1 MQLAEAFVRITARTD
16 EWRRGVAEIQSE
28 TTKLTQSVSEKL
40 EATSK
45 KFEAVG
51 SKLKGVG
58 TKMSAAITLPIV
70 GAGVASFKLAADLED
85 ALGATDQIF
94 KGSSNTMKEWAAGLE
109 TYYGI
114 AYGEALEYSNMM
126 GTMLMNIGGLSEE
139 EAAKQA
145 QTLIELAG
153 DLTAMY
159 GGTTS
164 DAVRAL
170 TGALKGN
177 NTMLDNYGMAAN
189 DALVKTKAMEMG
201 LIGEKEELSLA
212 AKQAATLALIMEQS
226 GAAQGQAAREADGAS
241 GSMRALMTEV
251 KNLASSIGDILL
263 PIFTPLLGKLNEW
276 VQKFKELSPE
286 TQKTIVMIAGIAAAI
301 GPVVLV
307 VGAFVSAIGSIAG
320 AFAAA
325 SGAIAAAGGVIAALT
340 GPIGITIAA
349 IAALIAIGVLL
360 YKNWD
365 TIKEK
370 ASEIWDKI
378 KDYFSKT
385 LDSIKK
391 KFVDIWTSI
400 KDFFKKWGDEIILV
414 AVGPAGWAILLG
426 RKIAENWDK
435 IKQTAFEVWENIK
448 AGIIKVWSNI
458 TGSVSSSVVNLYNI
472 VKNKLEDTWNYIK
485 SIPSQAINWG
495 KNIVQ
500 GLIDGINSKIAAVKN
515 VAEDLADGIKSKI
528 KSALSISSPSKVMED
543 YGRMVADGFG
553 IGIAQGTGKA
563 AEKAKEMADKV
574 VSQMDRLGS
583 AVVTAL
589 QKRYDK
595 EEDLATRSIDRQIDI
610 LRRGTDQRIKEYD
623 RELSAKL
630 RLLDDG
636 TNSELSRLQAQ
647 IDGINNQ
654 TSAEERAL
662 EEQEYQNRLAQKQ
675 KELADADSAEA
686 RLKIQEELNKM
697 HADRERKMLLES
709 RRQQIDNLRQEMDR
723 VREQGREKKEQL
735 EEEYRIKKEA
745 EQKKQEAELQR
756 LEAVK
761 KANAETFA
769 NLRSQENLEAEARK
783 LILNNNQSELVSL
796 LNAYNPHWQNAGQ
809 SLGESLAYGLR
820 SAKATIQAEVN
831 EIMSLVGRGQSASSS
846 GSSGGR
852 TYTVKRGDTL
862 SGIASKLG
870 STVSKLAELNNIKN
884 VNLINA
890 GQVLRY
896 ATGTKYHPGGVA
908 LVGEQGPE
916 LLKLPTGSEVLSN
929 SKLREYR
936 QDGDSVVITGNNFYI
951 REDADV
957 EKVARELERL
967 RRDKA
972 RGRGLAFA

>member
-276 VQKFKELSPE
+276 AQKFKELSPE

-307 VGAFVSAIGSIAG
+307 VGTFVSAIGSIAG

-515 VAEDLADGIKSKI
+515 VAGDLADGIKSKI

-553 IGIAQGTGKA
+553 IGIVQGTGKA

-589 QKRYDK
+589 QKRYDR
-595 EEDLATRSIDRQIDI
+595 EETIASQAMDRQIDI

>member
-1 MQLAEAFVRITARTD
+1 MQLAEAFVRITAKTD

-28 TTKLTQSVSEKL
+28 TTKLTQSMSEKL

-114 AYGEALEYSNMM
+114 AHGEALEYSNMM

-241 GSMRALMTEV
+241 GSMRALMTEI

-263 PIFTPLLGKLNEW
+263 PIITPLLGKVNEW
-276 VQKFKELSPE
+276 AQKFKELSPE

-307 VGAFVSAIGSIAG
+307 VGTFVSAIGSIVG

-426 RKIAENWDK
+426 RKIAENWD
-435 IKQTAFEVWENIK
+435 A
-448 AGIIKVWSNI
+448 IKVKTADIWNSIKNSLSNTWS
-458 TGSVSSSVVNLYNI
+458 
-472 VKNKLEDTWNYIK
+472 
-485 SIPSQAINWG
+485 
-495 KNIVQ
+495 
-500 GLIDGINSKIAAVKN
+500 
-515 VAEDLADGIKSKI
+515 
-528 KSALSISSPSKVMED
+528 SISS
-543 YGRMVADGFG
+543 VASS
-553 IGIAQGTGKA
+553 
-563 AEKAKEMADKV
+563 V
-574 VSQMDRLGS
+574 WN
-583 AVVTAL
+583 
-589 QKRYDK
+589 
-595 EEDLATRSIDRQIDI
+595 
-610 LRRGTDQRIKEYD
+610 RIKESIISPI
-623 RELSAKL
+623 RSAQNTL
-630 RLLDDG
+630 
-636 TNSELSRLQAQ
+636 N
-647 IDGINNQ
+647 GI
-654 TSAEERAL
+654 
-662 EEQEYQNRLAQKQ
+662 
-675 KELADADSAEA
+675 
-686 RLKIQEELNKM
+686 I
-697 HADRERKMLLES
+697 
-709 RRQQIDNLRQEMDR
+709 
-723 VREQGREKKEQL
+723 
-735 EEEYRIKKEA
+735 
-745 EQKKQEAELQR
+745 
-756 LEAVK
+756 
-761 KANAETFA
+761 
-769 NLRSQENLEAEARK
+769 RS
-783 LILNNNQSELVSL
+783 I
-796 LNAYNPHWQNAGQ
+796 QNAFTNMRITIPKPKLPHINVTTKYKSVGDIRVPYP
-809 SLGESLAYGLR
+809 SFNVKMY
-820 SAKATIQAEVN
+820 AK
-831 EIMSLVGRGQSASSS
+831 
-846 GSSGGR
+846 
-852 TYTVKRGDTL
+852 
-862 SGIASKLG
+862 
-870 STVSKLAELNNIKN
+870 
-884 VNLINA
+884 
-890 GQVLRY
+890 
-896 ATGTKYHPGGVA
+896 GTKFHPGGWAV
-908 LVGEQGPE
+908 VGEEGPE
-916 LLKLPTGSEVLSN
+916 LLKLPTGSQVLPN
-929 SKLREYR
+929 NKLNEAGG
-936 QDGDSVVITGNNFYI
+936 QGGETVITGNNFYI
-951 REDADV
+951 REESDI

-967 RRDKA
+967 RRDKT

>member
-1 MQLAEAFVRITARTD
+1 MQLAEAFVRITAKTD

-94 KGSSNTMKEWAAGLE
+94 KGSSNTMKEWADGLE

-114 AYGEALEYSNMM
+114 AHGEALEYSNMM

-241 GSMRALMTEV
+241 GSMRALMTEI

-263 PIFTPLLGKLNEW
+263 PIITPLLGKVNEW
-276 VQKFKELSPE
+276 AQKFKELSPE

-307 VGAFVSAIGSIAG
+307 VGTFVSAIGSIVG

-340 GPIGITIAA
+340 GPVGITIAA

-365 TIKEK
+365 AIKVK
-370 ASEIWDKI
+370 TADIWN
-378 KDYFSKT
+378 
-385 LDSIKK
+385 SIKNSLSN
-391 KFVDIWTSI
+391 T
-400 KDFFKKWGDEIILV
+400 
-414 AVGPAGWAILLG
+414 
-426 RKIAENWDK
+426 
-435 IKQTAFEVWENIK
+435 
-448 AGIIKVWSNI
+448 WS
-458 TGSVSSSVVNLYNI
+458 
-472 VKNKLEDTWNYIK
+472 
-485 SIPSQAINWG
+485 
-495 KNIVQ
+495 
-500 GLIDGINSKIAAVKN
+500 
-515 VAEDLADGIKSKI
+515 
-528 KSALSISSPSKVMED
+528 SISS
-543 YGRMVADGFG
+543 VASS
-553 IGIAQGTGKA
+553 
-563 AEKAKEMADKV
+563 V
-574 VSQMDRLGS
+574 WN
-583 AVVTAL
+583 
-589 QKRYDK
+589 
-595 EEDLATRSIDRQIDI
+595 
-610 LRRGTDQRIKEYD
+610 RIKESIISPI
-623 RELSAKL
+623 RSAQNTL
-630 RLLDDG
+630 
-636 TNSELSRLQAQ
+636 N
-647 IDGINNQ
+647 GI
-654 TSAEERAL
+654 
-662 EEQEYQNRLAQKQ
+662 
-675 KELADADSAEA
+675 
-686 RLKIQEELNKM
+686 I
-697 HADRERKMLLES
+697 
-709 RRQQIDNLRQEMDR
+709 
-723 VREQGREKKEQL
+723 
-735 EEEYRIKKEA
+735 
-745 EQKKQEAELQR
+745 
-756 LEAVK
+756 
-761 KANAETFA
+761 
-769 NLRSQENLEAEARK
+769 RS
-783 LILNNNQSELVSL
+783 I
-796 LNAYNPHWQNAGQ
+796 QNAFTNMRITIPKPKLPHINVTTKYKSVGDIRVPYP
-809 SLGESLAYGLR
+809 SFNVKMY
-820 SAKATIQAEVN
+820 AK
-831 EIMSLVGRGQSASSS
+831 
-846 GSSGGR
+846 
-852 TYTVKRGDTL
+852 
-862 SGIASKLG
+862 
-870 STVSKLAELNNIKN
+870 
-884 VNLINA
+884 
-890 GQVLRY
+890 
-896 ATGTKYHPGGVA
+896 GTKFHPGGWAV
-908 LVGEQGPE
+908 VGEEGPE
-916 LLKLPTGSEVLSN
+916 LLKLPTGSQVLPN
-929 SKLREYR
+929 NKLNEAGG
-936 QDGDSVVITGNNFYI
+936 QGGETVITGNNFYI
-951 REDADV
+951 REESDI

-967 RRDKA
+967 RRDKT